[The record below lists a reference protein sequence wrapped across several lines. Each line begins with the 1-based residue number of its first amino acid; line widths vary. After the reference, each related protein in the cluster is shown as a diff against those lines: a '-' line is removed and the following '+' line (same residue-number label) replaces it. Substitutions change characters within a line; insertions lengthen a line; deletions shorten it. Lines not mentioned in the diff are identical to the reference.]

1 MFFIKNKDNMSRDLN
16 LRQDIINQMIDDI
29 SSDLLTSP
37 LPSLSA
43 LATLYN
49 VSRTTIRHAITYLT
63 EQKII
68 NRIDAQLIIT
78 KKPSADD
85 KITYIKIKKPG
96 NNQIKKLEK
105 YFSSAVQQKIIK
117 PGDDFTELELAKNAN
132 VDIFTVREYLI
143 QFSRFNLISHIS
155 AGKWRLTKLTQHYAD
170 KLFELREM
178 LECHAL
184 NCFMNLPKNDIRW
197 KQMKLLLQEHR
208 ILRNNIV
215 EKYVDFSLLDQQLHS
230 LILSAAD
237 NPFINDFINLISV
250 IFHFHYQWDNS
261 NLRTRNIL
269 AVEEH
274 LAILVK
280 IVSQDDL
287 GAITELK
294 RHLQTAKN
302 GLMNS
307 IRLMNN

>member
-1 MFFIKNKDNMSRDLN
+1 MSRDLN
-16 LRQDIINQMIDDI
+16 LRQDIINRLIDDI
-29 SSDLLTSP
+29 SSELLESP
-37 LPSLSA
+37 LPSLST
-43 LATLYN
+43 LAGLYN
-49 VSRTTIRHAITYLT
+49 VSRTTIRHAVHYLT
-63 EQKII
+63 KQKIL
-68 NRIDAQLIIT
+68 NKQNDQLVVMQ
-78 KKPSADD
+78 KPTEDL
-85 KITYIKIKKPG
+85 KITYIKIKKLE
-96 NNQIKKLEK
+96 NNQIQKLEK
-105 YFSSAVQQKIIK
+105 YFSHAVQQKIIK
-117 PGDDFTELELAKNAN
+117 PGDDFTELELAKKAN

-143 QFSRFNLISHIS
+143 QFSRFNLIFHIA
-155 AGKWRLTKLTQHYAD
+155 AGKWKLTKLTQHYAD

-184 NCFMNLPKNDIRW
+184 NCFMNLPKDDMRW
-197 KQMKLLLQEHR
+197 KQMKFLLQEHR
-208 ILRNNIV
+208 TLRDNII
-215 EKYVDFSLLDQQLHS
+215 EKYPDFSLLDQQLHS

-250 IFHFHYQWDNS
+250 VFHFHYQWDNKD
-261 NLRTRNIL
+261 LRTRNIL

-294 RHLQTAKN
+294 RHLQTAKK

-307 IRLMNN
+307 INRVNK

>member
-1 MFFIKNKDNMSRDLN
+1 MSRDLN